1 MHGWAG
7 NGCQLVKLA
16 KNSHPQPLHSTTKA
30 GCMFPSQH
38 SCMLASTPMKIWHHG
53 RTHIAQGYF
62 FLFFQILFL
71 KRKTA
76 TNTAQFGVF
85 QPHRWALPS
94 CELKGFKFCMHGRN
108 AMLHHAKLGIVP
120 QNTNCEPHAG
130 KLGSRCA
137 LLAQHTQFAQDIRLP
152 PTQSRNTTFT
162 ELWITIQPK
171 AQNEK
176 DALTI

>member
-1 MHGWAG
+1 MHHAWLGWQWMPVGEIGQKQPPTA
-7 NGCQLVKLA
+7 LA
-16 KNSHPQPLHSTTKA
+16 QHHQSRVHVPFATLMHACFNTNENLTPWPHTHCPGVFFSVFSNFVFEAQNSHKHCP
-30 GCMFPSQH
+30 
-38 SCMLASTPMKIWHHG
+38 IW
-53 RTHIAQGYF
+53 RVSAPP
-62 FLFFQILFL
+62 
-71 KRKTA
+71 
-76 TNTAQFGVF
+76 V
-85 QPHRWALPS
+85 PS

-162 ELWITIQPK
+162 EL
-171 AQNEK
+171 
-176 DALTI
+176 

>member
-1 MHGWAG
+1 
-7 NGCQLVKLA
+7 
-16 KNSHPQPLHSTTKA
+16 
-30 GCMFPSQH
+30 
-38 SCMLASTPMKIWHHG
+38 
-53 RTHIAQGYF
+53 
-62 FLFFQILFL
+62 
-71 KRKTA
+71 
-76 TNTAQFGVF
+76 
-85 QPHRWALPS
+85 LPS

-108 AMLHHAKLGIVP
+108 AMLHHTKLGIVP

-152 PTQSRNTTFT
+152 PTQSRYTTFT